1 MNRPIAI
8 LLGVALL
15 LSADAVFARGGR
27 GGGGHAGGG
36 GFHGGGTSMGF
47 HGGGTSMGF
56 HGGGTSMGF
65 HGGHGGIATVGAR
78 FAHPIGRP
86 FVGVRPGFVGRP
98 PFFRH
103 RVFVGSTVVIGAPFF
118 YPYYPYY
125 PYYPP
130 AYAAP
135 YAEPPAYIE
144 QSGRV
149 YYYCPDYNDYYPNVS
164 SCPSQWVPV
173 SANAGEYPQ

>member
-36 GFHGGGTSMGF
+36 GF

-103 RVFVGSTVVIGAPFF
+103 RVFVGSTVVIGAPF
-118 YPYYPYY
+118 YY

-130 AYAAP
+130 VYAAP

-144 QSGRV
+144 QGGGV

-173 SANAGEYPQ
+173 SASAGEAPY

>member
-1 MNRPIAI
+1 MRRAIAI

-15 LSADAVFARGGR
+15 ASADAVLARGGR

-47 HGGGTSMGF
+47 HGGR
-56 HGGGTSMGF
+56 
-65 HGGHGGIATVGAR
+65 GGIATVGAHIG
-78 FAHPIGRP
+78 HPIGRP
-86 FVGVRPGFVGRP
+86 FVGVRPGPVFVGRP
-98 PFFRH
+98 PFFHRH
-103 RVFVGSTVVIGAPFF
+103 RVFVGGTIVVGAPFF

-125 PYYPP
+125 PPVYPV
-130 AYAAP
+130 P
-135 YAEPPAYIE
+135 YSEPPAYIE
-144 QSGRV
+144 QGGGV

-173 SANAGEYPQ
+173 SGTAGEYPQ

>member
-36 GFHGGGTSMGF
+36 
-47 HGGGTSMGF
+47 GF

-118 YPYYPYY
+118 YPYFPYPYY
-125 PYYPP
+125 PYP
-130 AYAAP
+130 AYPAP

-144 QSGRV
+144 QGGGV

>member
-1 MNRPIAI
+1 MKRPIAI
-8 LLGVALL
+8 LLGVAVLL
-15 LSADAVFARGGR
+15 VSSEAVLARGGR

-36 GFHGGGTSMGF
+36 
-47 HGGGTSMGF
+47 GF

-144 QSGRV
+144 QSGGV

>member
-36 GFHGGGTSMGF
+36 GFHSGARSMGVVG
-47 HGGGTSMGF
+47 HGVAAGF
-56 HGGGTSMGF
+56 HV
-65 HGGHGGIATVGAR
+65 GHS
-78 FAHPIGRP
+78 FGRP

-98 PFFRH
+98 PFFHRRH
-103 RVFVGSTVVIGAPFF
+103 VFVGGPVIVGAPFF

-125 PYYPP
+125 PPV
-130 AYAAP
+130 YAAP

-144 QSGRV
+144 QGGGV

>member
-27 GGGGHAGGG
+27 GGGGHAVGG
-36 GFHGGGTSMGF
+36 GFHGGARSMGVVG
-47 HGGGTSMGF
+47 HGVAAGF
-56 HGGGTSMGF
+56 HV
-65 HGGHGGIATVGAR
+65 GHSFV
-78 FAHPIGRP
+78 RP
-86 FVGVRPGFVGRP
+86 FGGVRPGFVGRP
-98 PFFRH
+98 PFFHRP

-125 PYYPP
+125 PPV
-130 AYAAP
+130 YAAP

-144 QSGRV
+144 QGGGV
-149 YYYCPDYNDYYPNVS
+149 YYYCPEYNDYYPNVS

>member
-1 MNRPIAI
+1 MNRPIAV

-56 HGGGTSMGF
+56 HGG
-65 HGGHGGIATVGAR
+65 HGGIATVGAR
-78 FAHPIGRP
+78 FGHPVGRP

-98 PFFRH
+98 PFFHRRH
-103 RVFVGSTVVIGAPFF
+103 VFVGGPVIVGAPFF

-125 PYYPP
+125 PPV
-130 AYAAP
+130 YAAP

-144 QSGRV
+144 QGGGV

>member
-1 MNRPIAI
+1 MRRAIAI

-15 LSADAVFARGGR
+15 ASADAVLARGGR

-47 HGGGTSMGF
+47 HS
-56 HGGGTSMGF
+56 
-65 HGGHGGIATVGAR
+65 GHGGTAAVGIRAG
-78 FAHPIGRP
+78 HSIGRP

-98 PFFRH
+98 PFFHRH
-103 RVFVGSTVVIGAPFF
+103 RVFGGGTVIIGAPFF

-130 AYAAP
+130 VYAAP
-135 YAEPPAYIE
+135 PVYAEPPVYIE
-144 QSGRV
+144 QGGGV

-173 SANAGEYPQ
+173 SAAANEYPQ